1 MKIFGISKKELKRR
15 LLEVQEE
22 KKNLMFINEEHK
34 KVNGKIMEELKGQ
47 QKLVT
52 KKANKI
58 NEQAR
63 ELESAK
69 EVISRLSEEILQ
81 YKNTIRKIN
90 GSKGGLTT
98 ENNKLKKLVG
108 ELTKKLEESM
118 TDKYILKKVPA
129 GKRPKGEPIRIKSHA
144 VQSKIVKQMHRE
156 DSDE

>member
-22 KKNLMFINEEHK
+22 KKNLMFINEDHK
-34 KVNGKIMEELKGQ
+34 KENGKIMEELKSQ

-58 NEQAR
+58 NEQAK
-63 ELESAK
+63 ELESAR
-69 EVISRLSEEILQ
+69 EVISRLSEDILR
-81 YKNTIRKIN
+81 YKNTIRKISC
-90 GSKGGLTT
+90 SKGGLTT
-98 ENNKLKKLVG
+98 ENNKLKKLVE

-144 VQSKIVKQMHRE
+144 VQSRIVKQMHRE

>member
-1 MKIFGISKKELKRR
+1 MKIFGMSKKELKRM
-15 LLEVQEE
+15 LAEAQEE

-34 KVNGKIMEELKGQ
+34 KVNGKIMEELKHQ

-58 NEQAR
+58 DEQAK

-69 EVISRLSEEILQ
+69 EVISRLSEDILQ
-81 YKNTIRKIN
+81 YKNSIRKLN
-90 GSKGGLTT
+90 SSKGGLTT
-98 ENNKLKKLVG
+98 KNNKLKKLVE

-118 TDKYILKKVPA
+118 TDKYIIKKVPA

-144 VQSKIVKQMHRE
+144 VQSRIVKQMHRE